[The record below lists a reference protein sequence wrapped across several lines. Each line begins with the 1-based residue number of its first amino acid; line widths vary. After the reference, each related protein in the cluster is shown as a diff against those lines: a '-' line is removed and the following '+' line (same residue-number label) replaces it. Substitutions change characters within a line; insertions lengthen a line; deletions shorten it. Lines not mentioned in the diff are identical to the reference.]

1 MKNRKFVIISI
12 ILVSALCLGVIGY
25 AGFVDNLLV
34 SSSVSI
40 NKNKAN
46 DAFNS
51 DVYFDDTLANIKVT
65 LDAKDPATG
74 TVNTTNPTPV
84 SDTDGVAVIV
94 RDIASDVKDELHV
107 TVDAG
112 VLGLE
117 GDKLTVIAKVKNDSA
132 DYTATVSAAHSTTT
146 GDAGI
151 TSGAIS
157 FCLTEDGTYTDSV
170 VVPTGGSAFVKV
182 VITLNADATGDE
194 TFTKDDFSFALSAT
208 YTTPTTP

>member
-12 ILVSALCLGVIGY
+12 ILVSALCLGVVGY
-25 AGFVDNLLV
+25 ATFVDNLLV
-34 SSSVSI
+34 SSSVKI
-40 NKNKAN
+40 NNSKAN

-65 LDAKDPATG
+65 LNAKDPVTG
-74 TVNTTNPTPV
+74 AVGTTTP
-84 SDTDGVAVIV
+84 SPAADTDGVTVTV
-94 RDIASDVKDELHV
+94 RDIDGDVKDELHV
-107 TVDAG
+107 SVDAG

-132 DYTATVSAAHSTTT
+132 EYTATVSAASNTTT

-151 TSGAIS
+151 TNGTIS
-157 FCLTEDGTYTDSV
+157 FCDAENGNYGDSV
-170 VVPTGGSAFVKV
+170 VVPAKGSAFVKI
-182 VITLNADATGDE
+182 VITLNDDATGDE